1 MIIVIDFGSQTAH
14 LISRR
19 IRELGQTVM
28 VVEPE
33 DAIAQIVEKSP
44 QAIIFSGGPASVF
57 SKSSPSIDP
66 KIYDLNIPILGICY
80 GQQLIAHQLKG
91 NVKEG
96 KIKEF
101 GPATLELTDAGSRIK
116 SGATGLFEGTTSRFA
131 VWMNHG
137 DEVKKAPDGFK
148 VLGKTKTIEVAAI
161 ADEKR
166 KIYALQFH
174 PEVVH
179 TQFGEQILSNF
190 LKICGV
196 TPVRQELDSV
206 FVEGLIDDVRESL
219 GNEKAICALSGGVD
233 SSVAALLVHKAIGEN
248 LTCFYID
255 SGLMREGETD
265 LLREVFKENYDMRIE
280 IIDAQEEFL
289 KALEGVT
296 DPETKRKKI
305 GETFIRVFEREA
317 KKLGAKFLVQG
328 TIYPDVI
335 ESQGTKHSDNIKSH
349 HNVGGLPEKM
359 DFALVEPLRT
369 FYKDEV
375 RKIGEILG
383 MPEVITKR
391 QPFPGPGLAVRIIGA
406 VNKDNLKILR
416 QADKIVRE
424 EIENFGLTNNLWQ
437 TFAVYTGVKTTGV
450 RGDARVYGD
459 TIAVRAIEAKDA
471 MSADFAKLPWG
482 LLQQISTRIVTEV
495 KEVNRVVYDI
505 TTKPPATM
513 EWE

>member
-33 DAIAQIVEKSP
+33 EAMNHIALKSP
-44 QAIIFSGGPASVF
+44 DGIIFSGGPASVF
-57 SKSSPSIDP
+57 GKSSPTIDT
-66 KIYDLNIPILGICY
+66 KVYETGIPILGICY
-80 GQQLIAHQLKG
+80 GQQLIAYQLKG
-91 NVKEG
+91 EVKEG

-101 GPATLELTDAGSRIK
+101 GPAKLEKRNDSP
-116 SGATGLFEGTTSRFA
+116 LFEGLSDEFA

-148 VLGKTKTIEVAAI
+148 VLAKTKTIEVAAI

-196 TPVRQELDSV
+196 EPIRQELDSI

-219 GNEKAICALSGGVD
+219 GQEKAICALSGGVD

-265 LLREVFKENYDMRIE
+265 LLREVFKENYDMKIE
-280 IIDAQEEFL
+280 IVDAEEEFL
-289 KALEGVT
+289 KALEGIT
-296 DPETKRKKI
+296 DPETKRKAI
-305 GETFIRVFEREA
+305 GETFIRVFEKEA

-335 ESQGTKHSDNIKSH
+335 ESQGTKHSANIKSH
-349 HNVGGLPEKM
+349 HNVGGLPDEI

-424 EIENFGLTNNLWQ
+424 EVENFGLTNNLWQ
-437 TFAVYTGVKTTGV
+437 TFAVYTGIKTTGV